1 MTDVVIL
8 GGGNIGDV
16 KSRLDMAETLIA
28 ERIGEVIS
36 RSEWYT
42 TEPWGFE
49 SSADFTN
56 RAWLVSTALEATEVL
71 ERLLEIEIEL
81 GRNRKAEYCA
91 KVLGRQSYADRM
103 VDLDILLYG
112 QRVVVTPHLQV
123 PHPRLLERDF
133 AMIPMC
139 DVLGIDSDQGVE
151 LVRKIVED
159 EI

>member
-16 KSRLDMAETLIA
+16 KSRLDTAETLIA

-71 ERLLEIEIEL
+71 EHLLTIEVEL

-91 KVLGRQSYADRM
+91 KVLGHQSYADRM

-151 LVRKIVED
+151 LVRKIVEN

>member
-16 KSRLDMAETLIA
+16 KRRLDAAEILIA

-56 RAWLVSTALEATEVL
+56 RAWMVSTALEATEVL
-71 ERLLEIEIEL
+71 ERLLSIEVEL

-91 KVLGRQSYADRM
+91 KVLGHQSYADRM

-133 AMIPMC
+133 ALVPMC
-139 DVLGIDSDQGVE
+139 QALGIEIAEGRE
-151 LVRKIVED
+151 LVIKIVKN

>member
-1 MTDVVIL
+1 MVDVVIL

-16 KSRLDMAETLIA
+16 KGRLQAAETLIT
-28 ERIGEVIS
+28 ERIGSIVS

-49 SSADFTN
+49 SSSNFTN
-56 RAWLVSTALEATEVL
+56 RAWMVETALEAAEVL
-71 ERLLEIEIEL
+71 EILLAIEVEL
-81 GRNRKAEYCA
+81 GRNRKAEYRA
-91 KVLGRQSYADRM
+91 KVLGHQSYADR
-103 VDLDILLYG
+103 VIDLDILLYG
-112 QRVVVTPHLQV
+112 QRVIVTPHLQI

-133 AMIPMC
+133 AMFPMC
-139 DVLGIDSDQGVE
+139 DAMKISSDEGVE